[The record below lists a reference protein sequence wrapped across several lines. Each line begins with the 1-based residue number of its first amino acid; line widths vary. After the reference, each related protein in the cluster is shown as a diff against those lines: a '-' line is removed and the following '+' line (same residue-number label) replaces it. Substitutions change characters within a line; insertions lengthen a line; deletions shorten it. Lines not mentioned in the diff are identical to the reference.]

1 MLEEGDAE
9 ALRFPEEP
17 QEEDR
22 MMTLFRAALTGT
34 CLVLPMAGV
43 AFAQEDAP
51 TSAVGAGVGVIAEPY
66 AELDDDLV
74 YYPVPVL
81 NLFEGRLSLWGTTAN
96 VRLYQNENWEVAATG
111 KYRVGGYDA
120 DDSPVFVGM
129 EDREATVEAGGKVT
143 YDIDDTIYLS
153 LGATHD
159 VLDEHGGFEV
169 TGQASYALS
178 PWKGAQVTPLVGV
191 AFRSEDMS
199 DYYYGVDDDEALV
212 IADFAGSGE
221 AYDRYAY
228 APGETMTP
236 YMGISYRQ
244 AITRDWAVFLNARH
258 EFLPDEVE
266 DSPLVD
272 DDGRT
277 SAGIALARLF

>member
-169 TGQASYALS
+169 TGQAPYALS

-266 DSPLVD
+266 DSQLVD